1 MEYTPFGMGD
11 MADFRV
17 KDMLATLKDHYVGKS
32 GVAANIQLSRLY
44 GLRARNGEDIKLLL
58 TKMDGCFDALAD
70 QDMAK
75 GDREKVAAFLAKL
88 KDLTGWES
96 FRLDLSRKGKGV
108 TWHQVKSMAA
118 AYDESRR
125 LDQAES
131 GRARV
136 GQFVQTG
143 GSEKKPCYQYAKNGT
158 CKFGQKCKFA
168 HVKDSGKSGGNGC
181 KNCNKPGHK
190 ARTCGAKCRWC
201 ENPDGHTRR
210 NCPKQRG
217 SKGNDTKSGAFPL
230 AELGGYM
237 FAPLGK
243 RSKRIVRKVPSTMV
257 VSAPMVEGKKREV
270 KLVTQQT
277 GKGKR
282 AIEDAQ
288 GDQGPPPPPASWL
301 RTAWKQDSDGKW
313 CAIGHSP
320 LRDPDSDDT
329 DPGPDVF
336 VRRVVKKRKVVL
348 NKRHTNLGAF
358 LSFNHAL
365 AGTSSIPVS

>member
-131 GRARV
+131 GRAGWAVR
-136 GQFVQTG
+136 
-143 GSEKKPCYQYAKNGT
+143 A
-158 CKFGQKCKFA
+158 
-168 HVKDSGKSGGNGC
+168 
-181 KNCNKPGHK
+181 
-190 ARTCGAKCRWC
+190 
-201 ENPDGHTRR
+201 DGW
-210 NCPKQRG
+210 
-217 SKGNDTKSGAFPL
+217 
-230 AELGGYM
+230 
-237 FAPLGK
+237 
-243 RSKRIVRKVPSTMV
+243 VRKEAMLPVCEEWYLQIWPEV
-257 VSAPMVEGKKREV
+257 QVCPREGFREV
-270 KLVTQQT
+270 WGQWLQELQQA
-277 GKGKR
+277 GS
-282 AIEDAQ
+282 Q
-288 GDQGPPPPPASWL
+288 GAHLWSQVPVVREPRWAHATELSEATWQQG
-301 RTAWKQDSDGKW
+301 Q
-313 CAIGHSP
+313 
-320 LRDPDSDDT
+320 
-329 DPGPDVF
+329 
-336 VRRVVKKRKVVL
+336 
-348 NKRHTNLGAF
+348 
-358 LSFNHAL
+358 
-365 AGTSSIPVS
+365 